1 MRKRG
6 GMDFEVTYR
15 HTEVQKEREKHDGLD
30 FEVVDRHKEVQK
42 ERESVE
48 EWISK

>member
-1 MRKRG
+1 
-6 GMDFEVTYR
+6 MDFEVAER
-15 HTEVQKEREKHDGLD
+15 HMEVQKEREKHDGLD